1 MSAKIVIYSVTTK
14 EIDIFLK
21 FFIILFPFGWLFH
34 VFQLSCLLKTICSIA
49 SSTYHGWRPFHW
61 CCPLCH
67 TILRGQASKNG
78 TAMEWR
84 EESPAH
90 FPVYHSFTDI
100 PQWQPS
106 AVRTGESWKSNL
118 VFPSISLLVTSWLT
132 ASSLG
137 LPFLGWARR
146 KRSEHLPESLRAD
159 SPTWLSSPHSIPER
173 AFLNGGSQPWSLR
186 DADGKTFWHTTF
198 RISRI
203 VQVRREDYGK
213 LSAYGQSPQECVG
226 MYRQMMNICPFLQ
239 TYTCFM
245 GLPSTLFS
253 IHLNE
258 CSLSFFLVN
267 ALYSTHSTR
276 LQSDPWT
283 FAGISVRPLDT
294 FPWQR

>member
-1 MSAKIVIYSVTTK
+1 MARREPCSLPCLPLLYGHPSMTAVGSEDGRKLEKQSGFPINFSLSHLLA
-14 EIDIFLK
+14 DG
-21 FFIILFPFGWLFH
+21 FIIG
-34 VFQLSCLLKTICSIA
+34 
-49 SSTYHGWRPFHW
+49 
-61 CCPLCH
+61 
-67 TILRGQASKNG
+67 
-78 TAMEWR
+78 
-84 EESPAH
+84 
-90 FPVYHSFTDI
+90 
-100 PQWQPS
+100 
-106 AVRTGESWKSNL
+106 
-118 VFPSISLLVTSWLT
+118 
-132 ASSLG
+132 G

-213 LSAYGQSPQECVG
+213 LSAYGQSLQECVG
-226 MYRQMMNICPFLQ
+226 MYRQMMNICPSLQ

-258 CSLSFFLVN
+258 CSLSFFLVK
-267 ALYSTHSTR
+267 ALYSTHSTQ